1 VPNFKLLF
9 FNALTILCRS
19 GTALVNGIPQFVAK
33 KQRDMKTL
41 LKLIVPAIILLG
53 SIQLVHAQTTK
64 TANATGN
71 WSSSSNWTTNGAPT
85 SSNDVTI
92 PAGVTITLDQNAT
105 INNLTVLGTLLFEN
119 GSNNRTLTVN
129 GNVSIG
135 NNGTISTNTSG
146 SSNRTHTLDI
156 KGNFEN
162 SGTFNGHHVV
172 SGTTQR
178 LNISLTGNSTS
189 TMSFG
194 TNATTDFSLLIIDKG
209 SSTTVVNFNP
219 NGTITEEGTSIAN
232 AGFLEHNRG
241 SLIIGGTNTF
251 SSPVFTTSNYTIN
264 SDRKVTLNN
273 PNATIVGQSSDMEI
287 VSSGELTIINGTY
300 QVGTSSSH
308 DIIFSSNSGKLNL
321 QGGRLII
328 AGREEFSQG
337 TITISGGEMVVA
349 NAGNSSNNPT
359 FAITGGTFTQTG
371 GTITLANSGT
381 GVDLNLST
389 TNLTNVSGGTIKLG
403 TTTTT
408 ANTVFDIQG
417 TVYGLSFESGKNI
430 TARQTGSLSIT
441 NNLDLANGTLN
452 INGQSLTIAGSI
464 TNPSANPIISSTT
477 SNITFSGS
485 GNVSF
490 ALSQATD
497 NSTNEIRTLTINR
510 NGAIV
515 TMLSNVKINR
525 DIILTS
531 GKLNINTSTLT
542 LKERSGPGT
551 LAITTSATNS
561 LRGGELANLILE
573 MDASRTIWFDQTVD
587 SSTNMLNNVTVNTA
601 SASNVFTPGNKVV
614 IKNLTLTRGQI
625 NLQGA
630 TAVIG
635 NITGGNSTNFL
646 TNSSSNIT
654 FIGGTIPT
662 GVSLT
667 TLNVNSPGTTTSIAA
682 DVAVTNVNIIAG
694 TLSANGKNITF
705 SSWTNNGGNFDGTGA
720 KVIASGNATISGSAK
735 TDFTAIEI
743 PSGATLTVNSN
754 ITASSIT
761 LLAGTTA
768 NSLNI
773 GENDTVIT
781 STITLN
787 QATADLVTTAIN
799 VDNGVLISN
808 GLISLGGTNG
818 TTSRISRIRILNGSL
833 LVNAGLSIAGTT
845 KANKIIDMSGGAGR
859 LVLAGT
865 ITGAANATLVTG
877 TAENTVVFGDRNNAQ
892 TFFQFGGSDTY
903 NNIEFAN
910 TSTTGASISSDINS
924 NIVKG
929 NVTISAGTFRNN
941 GFHMMDGG
949 SKTFTIRN
957 GATFINTH
965 DHFPAFGSYALE
977 PNSTVEYGYAGT
989 LTSRIKGITHG
1000 NVIVSGG
1007 ITKLLEGSTTI
1018 EGTLTINAG
1027 KLAVGSNTLTL
1038 NGGFSGS
1045 ATNCI
1050 SSNGNSHLTFG
1061 GTGNIANFFVDQAT
1075 AGTTNKFHIL
1085 TYNRTGATIT
1095 LANRLQIAQA
1105 VVPTAGTLNSNGNL
1119 ELLSDNNTDARIG
1132 PGTGNYLTGNVIVN
1146 RYVPSVVRRW
1156 RFFSPGVKNFTFNQF
1171 IDDMF
1176 LSGPG
1181 GTTNGFD
1188 QSSNNSPSLYTYQ
1201 ESTVGGRGW
1210 KTVSN
1215 INNSL
1220 VAGRGVMVFVR
1231 GDRTITGWFT
1241 APFPAQN
1248 QVMVDFTGEVNTG
1261 DISPALT
1268 YTNTGVADNDG
1279 WNLVGNPYPS
1289 PINWANVTRTN
1300 LSQFYYIYN
1309 PQTGSYV
1316 AKNGNQEIASG
1327 QAFFV
1332 QAIAANPTLTFT
1344 ESCKSVG
1351 NPNKYF
1357 KAAKLTQSL
1366 YVKMVRD
1373 SVNMDEAWIN
1383 LKSGNSNTFVNN
1395 EDAPKFY
1402 NSLINLSVLT
1412 SDNKEVQINNAQP
1425 INSNDTFVLNTQASA
1440 NGTYELYLDPS
1451 NITATVGV
1459 FLIDRKLNTITNL
1472 RQQNTVSFTIANND
1486 TTTFKRRFAV
1496 VFTANGTLPVTYKSF
1511 SATAKNNNVQL
1522 TWETASEKNSS
1533 HFEIER
1539 SIDGSNFET
1548 IGNIKAAGNSNTVK
1562 SYVALDKEILA
1573 QHNTVYYRLKQVDF
1587 DQKFEYSKVVTVSV
1601 ENNSNEP
1608 VLYPVPAQNYIS
1620 LKANNM
1626 ISAKVMDVT
1635 GKVMEVNQVNNGNE
1649 ITFDLS
1655 NLSEGMYFMVI
1666 ETQDGLVKKNF
1677 IKN

>member
-1 VPNFKLLF
+1 
-9 FNALTILCRS
+9 
-19 GTALVNGIPQFVAK
+19 
-33 KQRDMKTL
+33 MKTL

-53 SIQLVHAQTTK
+53 SFQLVHAQTNK
-64 TANATGN
+64 NANASGN
-71 WSSSSNWTTNGAPT
+71 WNIASNWTTSGVPT

-92 PAGVTITLDQNAT
+92 PAGITMTLNQDAS
-105 INNLTVLGTLLFEN
+105 INNLTVLGTLIFESGN
-119 GSNNRTLTVN
+119 SRTLTVN

-135 NNGTISTNTSG
+135 NNGTLSTNTSG
-146 SSNRTHTLDI
+146 SSSTTHTIDV

-162 SGTFNGHHVV
+162 SGTFNGHA
-172 SGTTQR
+172 SGSNTYLT
-178 LNISLTGNSTS
+178 NITITGSSASTITLGSNS
-189 TMSFG
+189 
-194 TNATTDFSLLIIDKG
+194 TTDFSVLTINKSTKTTQVTFSPGGTITDEGQAISNSGFLTLTRG
-209 SSTTVVNFNP
+209 SFTLSGNNNFSSPLFTSTTVLI
-219 NGTITEEGTSIAN
+219 NGNS
-232 AGFLEHNRG
+232 
-241 SLIIGGTNTF
+241 
-251 SSPVFTTSNYTIN
+251 VF
-264 SDRKVTLNN
+264 TLNN
-273 PNATIVGQSSDMEI
+273 VNATITGLNGNVELEN
-287 VSSGELTIINGTY
+287 SGELNITNGTFH
-300 QVGTSSSH
+300 VGTTSSRFL
-308 DIIFSSNSGKLNL
+308 DIKHNDGKLNV

-328 AGREEFSQG
+328 AGRQVFSKG
-337 TITISGGEMVVA
+337 SITISGGEMVVA
-349 NAGNSSNNPT
+349 NTGNTSSNLT
-359 FAITGGTFTQTG
+359 FDITGGTFTQSG

-381 GVDLNLST
+381 SVDLNLSSAD
-389 TNLTNVSGGTIKLG
+389 LTNVSGGTIKLG
-403 TTTTT
+403 TSAIT

-417 TVYGLSFESGKNI
+417 AVYGLTFESGKNI

-441 NNLDLANGTLN
+441 NNLDLANGTVK
-452 INGQSLTIAGSI
+452 IDGQTLTIAGSI
-464 TNPSANPIISSTT
+464 TSPSANPIISSTT

-515 TMLSNVKINR
+515 TMLSNVKINK

-531 GKLNINTSTLT
+531 GKLNIDTSTLT
-542 LKERSGPGT
+542 LKERLGPGT
-551 LAITTSATNS
+551 LVIITSATNS

-601 SASNVFTPGNKVV
+601 SASNVFRPGNKVV

-635 NITGGNSTNFL
+635 NITGATSTNFL
-646 TNSSSNIT
+646 TNTTSNIT
-654 FIGGTIPT
+654 FLGGTIPGGIT
-662 GVSLT
+662 LT
-667 TLNVNSPGTTTSIAA
+667 SLNVNSPGTTTSIAA

-694 TLSANGKNITF
+694 TLSANGRNITF
-705 SSWTNNGGNFDGTGA
+705 NTWINNGGNFDGTGA
-720 KVIASGNATISGSAK
+720 KVIASGNASISGSVK

-754 ITASSIT
+754 ISASSIT

-773 GENDTVIT
+773 GLNDTVVVGT
-781 STITLN
+781 VTLN
-787 QATADLVTTAIN
+787 QPTASITTAIN

-808 GLISLGGTNG
+808 GLISLGGTNT
-818 TTSRISRIRILNGSL
+818 TTSRVSRIRILNGSL
-833 LVNAGLSIAGTT
+833 IVNAGLTILGTT

-859 LVLAGT
+859 LSLAGT
-865 ITGAANATLVTG
+865 ITGAANATLTTG
-877 TAENTVVFGDRNNAQ
+877 TADNTVVFAERNNAQ
-892 TFFQFGGSDTY
+892 TFFQFGGTDTY

-910 TSTTGASISSDINS
+910 TSANGASINANINT

-949 SKTFTIRN
+949 SKTFSIRN

-965 DHFPAFGSYALE
+965 DHFPAFGSYSLE
-977 PNSTVEYGYAGT
+977 ANSTVEYGYAGA
-989 LTSRIKGITHG
+989 LTSLIKNITYG

-1007 ITKLLEGSTTI
+1007 ITKSLEGSTTI
-1018 EGTLTINAG
+1018 AGTLTVNSG

-1050 SSNGNSHLTFG
+1050 SSNGNSNLTFG
-1061 GTGNIANFFVDQAT
+1061 GTGNIVNFFVDQAT
-1075 AGTTNKFHIL
+1075 NGTTNKFNAL
-1085 TYNRTGATIT
+1085 TYNRSGATIT

-1119 ELLSDNNTDARIG
+1119 ELLSDNTTDARIG
-1132 PGTGNYLTGNVIVN
+1132 PGTGNYIIGNVIVN

-1231 GDRTITGWFT
+1231 GDRSITGWFT

-1261 DISPALT
+1261 DVSPALT
-1268 YTNTGVADNDG
+1268 YTNTGLADNDG

-1289 PINWANVTRTN
+1289 PINWANVTKSN
-1300 LSQFYYIYN
+1300 LSQFYYVYN
-1309 PQTGSYV
+1309 PQSGSYV
-1316 AKNGNQEIASG
+1316 ARSGSQEIASG

-1332 QAIAANPTLTFT
+1332 QAVAANPTLTFT

-1357 KAAKLTQSL
+1357 KTSKLAQSL

-1383 LKSGNSNTFVNN
+1383 LKPGNSNTFVNN

-1425 INSNDTFVLNTQASA
+1425 IISNDTFYLNTQAGA
-1440 NGTYELYLDPS
+1440 NGTYQLNIDPS
-1451 NITATVGV
+1451 NIIATVGV

-1511 SATAKNNNVQL
+1511 NATAKNNNVQL

-1539 SIDGSNFET
+1539 SIDGTNYET

-1635 GKVMEVNQVNNGNE
+1635 GKVMEVNQVNNANE

>member
-1 VPNFKLLF
+1 
-9 FNALTILCRS
+9 
-19 GTALVNGIPQFVAK
+19 
-33 KQRDMKTL
+33 MKTL

-53 SIQLVHAQTTK
+53 LTQLVHAQTTR
-64 TANATGN
+64 TAINSGDWNTN
-71 WSSSSNWTTNGAPT
+71 STWQNNTRPSSSSDN
-85 SSNDVTI
+85 VVI
-92 PAGVTITLDQNAT
+92 PAGFTVTLNTNTT
-105 INNLTVLGTLLFEN
+105 INNLTVLGTLIFESGN
-119 GSNNRTLTVN
+119 SRTLTVN

-135 NNGTISTNTSG
+135 NNGTISTNTTGGTS
-146 SSNRTHTLDI
+146 RTHTI
-156 KGNFEN
+156 NVSGNFEN
-162 SGTFNGHHVV
+162 LGIFNGHHVAG
-172 SGTTQR
+172 SATHR
-178 LNISLTGNSTS
+178 LDITATGSSTS
-189 TMSFG
+189 TISFG
-194 TNATTDFSLLIIDKG
+194 ANATTDFNLLTINKG
-209 SSTTVVNFNP
+209 TATAIANFNP
-219 NGTITEEGTSIAN
+219 NGTITEEGASIAN
-232 AGFLEHNRG
+232 AGFLALTTG
-241 SLIIGGTNTF
+241 SLVIGGSSTF
-251 SSPVFTTSNYTIN
+251 SSPLFSTANYTIN
-264 SDRKVTLNN
+264 NDRRVTLNN
-273 PNATIVGQSSDMEI
+273 PNATIVGQASDLTL
-287 VSSGELTIINGTY
+287 SGAGTLTVTNGTY
-300 QVGTSSSH
+300 HVGTTSSH
-308 DIIFSSNSGKLNL
+308 QIIFNNNNSRLNVE
-321 QGGRLII
+321 GGRLII
-328 AGREEFSQG
+328 AGHQPFSQG
-337 TITISGGEMVVA
+337 TLNISGGEMMVA
-349 NAGNSSNNPT
+349 NVATANNQVT
-359 FAITGGTFTQTG
+359 LSITGGTFTQSS
-371 GTITLANSGT
+371 GTITLVNPGNRNELEITT
-381 GVDLNLST
+381 G
-389 TNLTNVSGGTIKLG
+389 NLTGGTIKLG
-403 TTTTT
+403 TSATP
-408 ANTVFDIQG
+408 ANAIFDIEG
-417 TVYGLSFESGKNI
+417 SVYNLTFEPGKNI
-430 TARQTGSLSIT
+430 TALQSNDLTIT
-441 NNLDLANGTLN
+441 NNLDLTNGKIS
-452 INGQSLTIAGSI
+452 INDHTLTIEGSI
-464 TNPSANPIISSTT
+464 TNPSTNPIISSPSSYLEFT
-477 SNITFSGS
+477 GS
-485 GNVSF
+485 GNISF
-490 ALSQATD
+490 ALSQAT
-497 NSTNEIRTLTINR
+497 NNTTNVINDLIINR
-510 NGAIV
+510 NGAV
-515 TMLSNVKINR
+515 VSMLSNVKVNNA
-525 DIILTS
+525 LTLDN
-531 GKLNINTSTLT
+531 GKLSIGNNTLT
-542 LKERSGPGT
+542 LVGEQ
-551 LAITTSATNS
+551 ITTDATNS
-561 LRGGELANLILE
+561 IRGGEFANLRLE
-573 MDASRTIWFDQTVD
+573 LTNDVDIFFDQTTD
-587 SSTNMLNNVTVNTA
+587 SVTNMLNEVSVNNDR
-601 SASNVFTPGNKVV
+601 SGDDFKPGNKVV
-614 IKNLTLTRGQI
+614 IKSLILNSGRIDLRGV
-625 NLQGA
+625 
-630 TAVIG
+630 TALIG
-635 NITGGNSTNFL
+635 NVSGPNA
-646 TNSSSNIT
+646 SSGLRIDGTSNVT
-654 FIGGTIPT
+654 FTGGTIPT
-662 GVSLT
+662 GVTLT
-667 TLNVNSPGTTTSIAA
+667 TLNVNSPGSTTTIAA
-682 DVAVTNVNIIAG
+682 DVTVTNVNIIAG
-694 TLSANGKNITF
+694 TLSANGRNITF
-705 SSWTNNGGNFDGTGA
+705 NTWINNGGNFDGTGA
-720 KVIASGNATISGSAK
+720 KVIASGNATISGSVK

-754 ITASSIT
+754 IAASSIT

-773 GENDTVIT
+773 GLNDTVIT

-859 LVLAGT
+859 LSLAGT
-865 ITGAANATLVTG
+865 ITGAANATLTTG
-877 TAENTVVFGDRNNAQ
+877 TADNTVVFADRNNAQ
-892 TFFQFGGSDTY
+892 TFFQFGGTDTY

-910 TSTTGASISSDINS
+910 TSATGVSISSDINS

-1007 ITKLLEGSTTI
+1007 ISKSLEGNTTI
-1018 EGTLTINAG
+1018 AGTLTISSG

-1050 SSNGNSHLTFG
+1050 SSNGNSNLTFG
-1061 GTGNIANFFVDQAT
+1061 GAGNIANFFVDQAT
-1075 AGTTNKFHIL
+1075 AGTTNKFNAL
-1085 TYNRTGATIT
+1085 TYNRSGATIT

-1248 QVMVDFTGEVNTG
+1248 QVMVDFTGEVNSG

-1309 PQTGSYV
+1309 PQTGSYI

-1402 NSLINLSVLT
+1402 NSVINLSVLT